1 MEKKA
6 RERKVEDILTND
18 TEIDQWDQNRAD
30 DHLGDYEYH
39 LANEIRQTF
48 SNKKQK
54 LSQTQKEILGN
65 QIAQSINAYKKKRLI
80 IGISSAAVFLLLI
93 GISAVFTSVRKSEIK
108 TFAENSKLDL
118 PTGNTR
124 LILAGEE
131 IQINSDESKIKYEEK
146 GNQIHINSSDSIKQE
161 VNDNEIV
168 YNTVIVPYGKRT
180 QITLADNSSIWLNSG
195 SKLIY
200 PARFAANK
208 REVYLEGEAIF
219 EVSHNREQPFHVIT
233 RDVEVKVLGTVFDVC
248 AYRDD
253 SITSTVLEKGSVE
266 LRYSKNSFISQAKL
280 TMTPGTIA
288 VYSPQ
293 EQMMEQSDVNTRL
306 YTSWREGYL
315 VLERQTLGEILKKI
329 SRYYNV
335 SIELNDQ
342 SLRDETFTGNLDL
355 RNSAVQVL
363 ESIGEII
370 SAKIEKNNDKIL
382 ITRI

>member
-65 QIAQSINAYKKKRLI
+65 QIAQSINAYKKRRLI

-266 LRYSKNSFISQAKL
+266 LRYSKSSFISQAKL
-280 TMTPGTIA
+280 TMTPGTMA

-342 SLRDETFTGNLDL
+342 SLKDETFTGNLDL

>member
-65 QIAQSINAYKKKRLI
+65 QIAQSINAYKKRRLI

-266 LRYSKNSFISQAKL
+266 LRYSKSSFISQAKL
-280 TMTPGTIA
+280 TMTPGTMA

>member
-30 DHLGDYEYH
+30 DHLGNYEYH

-266 LRYSKNSFISQAKL
+266 LRYSKSSFISQAKL
-280 TMTPGTIA
+280 TMTPGTMA

>member
-65 QIAQSINAYKKKRLI
+65 QIAQSINAYKKRRLI

>member
-18 TEIDQWDQNRAD
+18 TEIEQWEQNHSE
-30 DHLGDYEYH
+30 DHLSDSEYY

-48 SNKKQK
+48 SSKKQN
-54 LSQTQKEILGN
+54 LSPTQKEILGN
-65 QIAQSINAYKKKRLI
+65 QIAQSIKAYKKRRLI
-80 IGISSAAVFLLLI
+80 IGISSAAVFLMLI
-93 GISAVFTSVRKSEIK
+93 GISAVFTSGRKSEIK
-108 TFAENSKLDL
+108 TFAENSKLSL

-124 LILAGEE
+124 LILSGEE
-131 IQINSDESKIKYEEK
+131 IEINSDESKIKYEGN

-161 VNDNEIV
+161 VNDDEIV

-219 EVSHNREQPFHVIT
+219 EVSHNRQQPFHVIT

-253 SITSTVLEKGSVE
+253 ATTSTVLEKGSVE
-266 LRYSKNSFISQAKL
+266 LKYTRNSIISQAKL
-280 TMTPGTIA
+280 TMIPGTMA

-293 EQMMEQSDVNTRL
+293 EQTMEQSEVNTRL

-315 VLERQTLGEILKKI
+315 VLERQTLGEILKKV

-342 SLRDETFTGNLDL
+342 SLKDETFTGNLDL

-363 ESIGEII
+363 ETIGEII
-370 SAKIEKNNDKIL
+370 SAKIEQNNDKIL

>member
-30 DHLGDYEYH
+30 DHLGNYEYH

-65 QIAQSINAYKKKRLI
+65 QIAQSINAYKKRRLI

-266 LRYSKNSFISQAKL
+266 LRYSKSSFISQAKL
-280 TMTPGTIA
+280 TMTPGTMA
-288 VYSPQ
+288 VYSPK

-342 SLRDETFTGNLDL
+342 SLKDETFTGNLDL

>member
-18 TEIDQWDQNRAD
+18 TEIEQWDQNRAAND
-30 DHLGDYEYH
+30 LNDYEYH
-39 LANEIRQTF
+39 LASEIRQTF
-48 SNKKQK
+48 NNKNQR
-54 LSQTQKEILGN
+54 LPQTQKDILGN
-65 QIAQSINAYKKKRLI
+65 QIVQSINAYKRRRLI

-93 GISAVFTSVRKSEIK
+93 GISAVFTSGRKSEIK
-108 TFAENSKLDL
+108 TFAENSNPGL
-118 PTGNTR
+118 PSGNTR
-124 LILAGEE
+124 LILSREE
-131 IQINSDESKIKYEEK
+131 IEINSSESKIKYEEK
-146 GNQIHINSSDSIKQE
+146 GNQIHIDSSDSIKQE
-161 VNDNEIV
+161 VSGDEIV

-266 LRYSKNSFISQAKL
+266 LKYSGNSFISQAKL
-280 TMTPGTIA
+280 TIEPGTMA

-293 EQMMEQSDVNTRL
+293 EQIMEQSEVNTRL

-342 SLRDETFTGNLDL
+342 SLKDETFTGNLDL

-363 ESIGEII
+363 QSIGEII

>member
-30 DHLGDYEYH
+30 DHLGNYEYH

-65 QIAQSINAYKKKRLI
+65 QIAQSINAYKKRRLI

-266 LRYSKNSFISQAKL
+266 LRYSKSSFISQAKL
-280 TMTPGTIA
+280 TMTPGTMA

-342 SLRDETFTGNLDL
+342 SLKDETFTGNLDL

>member
-65 QIAQSINAYKKKRLI
+65 QIAQSINAYKKRRLI

-266 LRYSKNSFISQAKL
+266 LRYSKSSFISQAKL
-280 TMTPGTIA
+280 TMTPGTMA

-342 SLRDETFTGNLDL
+342 SLKDETFTGNLDL

-370 SAKIEKNNDKIL
+370 NAKIEKNNDKIL

>member
-48 SNKKQK
+48 SNKNQK

-93 GISAVFTSVRKSEIK
+93 GISAVFTSIKKSEIK

-266 LRYSKNSFISQAKL
+266 LRYSKSSFISQAKL
-280 TMTPGTIA
+280 TMTPGTMA